1 MDQIVGLHNH
11 SYYSSLDGFCSPEEM
26 TARAKDL
33 GMSALSVTDHGTLS
47 SHRHFQRAC
56 KADGIKPILGEELY
70 FSETDRWDRR
80 DKADR
85 KDGTSVYVHLIALA
99 MNDTGLKNLQTLD
112 REAWLAYYYKPRMD
126 WELLE
131 QYNEGIIFTS
141 ACMGGL
147 LAKAIEREDYDY
159 AHDQAKRFK
168 DLLGDRY
175 YIEIQSHN
183 PAELNDGLLELADYL
198 DIKPVLA
205 EDSHYASPEQKEMQ
219 EIFLILSTHPK
230 QNREADISTAQK
242 MQMLDRLNYL
252 YPDRKM
258 TFQHINLCIA
268 GIEARQEEML
278 HQGVVRKDIYENT
291 LEISDRIGTY
301 TYLENETT
309 LPSMFDDPGQVLRE
323 KVYVGL
329 KKLGKENDPSYTAR
343 ADHEIEIINAKEF
356 QNYFLTIED
365 AMAWSKQQGIR
376 SMVRGSGNGSLV
388 CYALGMTS
396 VDPLEYNLIFERFLD
411 YERSDWPDVDWDIQD
426 NRREE
431 IKHYFAHKYG
441 HVSGITN
448 ITRYKGKK
456 ALKDAARAIG
466 VPFGTVN
473 KVMKILNGIDEVP
486 GHDVIKEFKDS
497 KLAHAF
503 NETYPDVVKIAES
516 LHDRINGFGTHAAGM
531 IVAAK
536 PIAQYAPIETRKAAD
551 DSRVEVVGLDYR
563 ECESIG
569 LIKIDLLGLKSLTVV
584 DDTVK
589 LIQKNKGIRVDLSA
603 LALDESG
610 VYEMLGSGSTLGVF
624 QCILPEQP
632 IHTIYGMKPAGNII
646 EGDMVLTHNGRFMPV
661 VKTMKRHSEGEMYEL
676 RLGKQNSNPI
686 WLTGEH
692 PVLISDHCGN
702 TKWVQ
707 VKNIKCGRRKKN
719 RLIKNWNSYVA
730 VPKTAKQSECTFADI
745 SVDEEL
751 ARFLGL
757 YLAEGSTEKT
767 GRICFTFNS
776 NEIEYIDFVARI
788 MKEKFAMSPKISAR
802 GNAVNVRGSNI
813 LYSSFFIDQFGSH
826 AKNKIIPTFIYSAS
840 NDVIRAFLQGYAEGD
855 GKIDESGHVAVQT
868 ASQNLAWGLKAL
880 SANLGCFTEVGHHTR
895 RAFGGEFDV
904 YTCSYHLGTK
914 KINRVINTDKY
925 VLIPIESVAP
935 VDYNGPVVN
944 FEVNEDNSYVSS
956 IIMHN
961 CEAAPYTKLLMKMG
975 CSDFNDLIVSNALV
989 RPGAWNAIGED
1000 YIKAKKGKGKKF
1012 YIHDDVAYF
1021 MDETFHYA
1029 IFQEQMMKLSID
1041 LAGFTVGE
1049 ANGLRKGIGKK
1060 IPEVVAKYKDM
1071 FVAGATKKID
1081 VKVAEKLWISFEEAG
1096 YYAFNKSHATSYA
1109 LLSYQTAWLKYHYP
1123 LEFMC
1128 ALLRNETNKDSVTDY
1143 LLECKNMGIKIKLPH
1158 INHSDTGFTIEGESL
1173 RMGLSGIKFISDK
1186 IASRIISSR
1195 PYSDY
1200 KTFKDHVLRKGSG
1213 LNTRVLAALNQFGGA
1228 AFDDHPVP
1236 EDYKDKL
1243 YEYLGIPA
1251 FDTNLIT
1258 QRMKESLWPL
1268 EEYTDDETFLTLAMV
1283 KTVKRGDGWARID
1296 LVDSSGSA
1304 GVFTDQNT
1312 EITKG
1317 KMYLLLV
1324 GNNRIMQA
1332 IDLDDLTPKDEV
1344 LLDFLRRPTLE
1355 EIPAGQYKVLA
1366 AQARKTKKNTNMA
1379 YLTVCDEDKTLKTLL
1394 VFDSQFN
1401 VVRHLCKIGAVRA
1414 FDLGTTK
1421 DGTLYVK
1428 GVH

>member
-26 TARAKDL
+26 TARAKIL
-33 GMSALSVTDHGTLS
+33 GMPALSITDHGTLS

-159 AHDQAKRFK
+159 AYDQAKRFK

-175 YIEIQSHN
+175 YIEVQSHN

-268 GIEARQEEML
+268 GITARRDEMIA
-278 HQGVVRKDIYENT
+278 QGITRTDVYENT
-291 LEISDRIGTY
+291 LEINDRIGTY

-309 LPSMFDDPGQVLRE
+309 LPSIYDDPGRIFRE
-323 KVYVGL
+323 KVYAGL
-329 KKLGKENDPSYTAR
+329 KKLGKEDDPLYTAR
-343 ADHEIEIINAKEF
+343 ADHEIEVINAKEF

-396 VDPLEYNLIFERFLD
+396 VDPLEYNLLFERFLD

-431 IKHYFAHKYG
+431 VKHYFAHRYG

-473 KVMKILNGIDEVP
+473 KVMKILNGIDEIT
-486 GHDVIKEFKDS
+486 GHDVIKEFRDS
-497 KLAHAF
+497 KLAQSF

-610 VYEMLGSGSTLGVF
+610 VYEMLSAGKTLGVF
-624 QCILPEQP
+624 Q
-632 IHTIYGMKPAGNII
+632 
-646 EGDMVLTHNGRFMPV
+646 V
-661 VKTMKRHSEGEMYEL
+661 
-676 RLGKQNSNPI
+676 
-686 WLTGEH
+686 
-692 PVLISDHCGN
+692 
-702 TKWVQ
+702 
-707 VKNIKCGRRKKN
+707 
-719 RLIKNWNSYVA
+719 
-730 VPKTAKQSECTFADI
+730 
-745 SVDEEL
+745 
-751 ARFLGL
+751 
-757 YLAEGSTEKT
+757 
-767 GRICFTFNS
+767 
-776 NEIEYIDFVARI
+776 
-788 MKEKFAMSPKISAR
+788 
-802 GNAVNVRGSNI
+802 
-813 LYSSFFIDQFGSH
+813 
-826 AKNKIIPTFIYSAS
+826 
-840 NDVIRAFLQGYAEGD
+840 
-855 GKIDESGHVAVQT
+855 
-868 ASQNLAWGLKAL
+868 
-880 SANLGCFTEVGHHTR
+880 
-895 RAFGGEFDV
+895 
-904 YTCSYHLGTK
+904 
-914 KINRVINTDKY
+914 
-925 VLIPIESVAP
+925 
-935 VDYNGPVVN
+935 
-944 FEVNEDNSYVSS
+944 
-956 IIMHN
+956 
-961 CEAAPYTKLLMKMG
+961 EAAPYTKLLMKMG

-1071 FVAGATKKID
+1071 FIAGATKKID

-1143 LLECKNMGIKIKLPH
+1143 LLECKNMGIKIRLPH
-1158 INHSDTGFTIEGESL
+1158 VNHSDIGFTIEGESL

-1186 IASRIISSR
+1186 IASRIISAR

-1200 KTFKDHVLRKGSG
+1200 KTFKDYVLRKGSG
-1213 LNTRVLAALNQFGGA
+1213 LNTRVLSALNQFGGA
-1228 AFDDHPVP
+1228 SFDDHPVP

-1283 KTVKRGDGWARID
+1283 KAVKRGDGWARID

-1317 KMYLLLV
+1317 KMYLLLI

-1344 LLDFLRRPTLE
+1344 LLDFLRRPMLE
-1355 EIPAGQYKVLA
+1355 EIPPGQHKVLA

-1379 YLTVCDEDKTLKTLL
+1379 YLTVCDEEKTIKTLL
-1394 VFDSQFN
+1394 VFDSQFKI
-1401 VVRHLCKIGAVRA
+1401 VRHLCKIGAVRA